1 MVYSAR
7 VMSRAQ
13 ERGVQLPPQTTA
25 SGLFHA
31 LLTGAR
37 GHFESLREVE
47 VPDDPKAFRSTFASV
62 LPRFEAARVAS
73 KDRSAIARRVT
84 LEAAGALVYRDA
96 SGAERPLAEF
106 LSESGAEPFTLT
118 TLTGKATRD
127 LALEIP
133 FEDQTASGA
142 QAAALIDQLEAEH
155 AMTPAAAEALRWTL
169 LHAADGLDLSGRKF
183 VLLGAGAELAPTPL
197 LLAAGAD
204 VLWIDVAAPKLDPAS
219 FRGTL
224 RFVEGGADILTDPS
238 RIVATI
244 EAFAGED
251 TVTIGMFAYAA
262 GQGREWRLE
271 AAMNAITR
279 ALPRGRVAGVGIY
292 ISPTSAARVVPQDA
306 AETLRRRQDAP
317 AWQKLLGRAR
327 GLGPGLAEHG
337 DVRVSRAI
345 VPLQGASYQAAQYV
359 AKALVAE
366 AFATSRRFGVV
377 SANVAGITN
386 TGSMGVS
393 VFQAGF
399 VGAKLFGVRI
409 FEPSTTRVL
418 SGLLL
423 LHDWLHTD
431 ANLADPPAR
440 LFERQIHGGV
450 YCMPWALDD
459 AIRVAA
465 LYGFARKPSLI
476 TRALRGR

>member
-1 MVYSAR
+1 MP
-7 VMSRAQ
+7 RAE

-25 SGLFHA
+25 SGLFHK
-31 LLTGAR
+31 LLHGACE
-37 GHFESLREVE
+37 HFEALRDVG
-47 VPDDPKAFRSTFASV
+47 VPDDPKVFRTSFASV

-73 KDRSAIARRVT
+73 NDRSAIARRVT
-84 LEAAGALVYRDA
+84 LEAASALVYRDS
-96 SGAERPLAEF
+96 SGSERPLAEVMSEPSGEALE
-106 LSESGAEPFTLT
+106 LSTRVGT
-118 TLTGKATRD
+118 ATRGLSIAIPLEGETFAGTRARELVD
-127 LALEIP
+127 RLA
-133 FEDQTASGA
+133 
-142 QAAALIDQLEAEH
+142 AEH
-155 AMTPAAAEALRWTL
+155 AMTPMAAEALRWTL
-169 LHAADGLDLSGRKF
+169 QQATGGLDLRGRKF

-204 VLWIDVAAPKLDPAS
+204 VLWIDVNAPRLDPAS

-224 RFVEGGADILTDPS
+224 RYVEGGADILTQP
-238 RIVATI
+238 REIVATI
-244 EAFAGED
+244 ESFAGD
-251 TVTIGMFAYAA
+251 DPVTIGMFAYAA

-279 ALPRGRVAGVGIY
+279 ALPRDRVAGVGIY
-292 ISPTSAARVVPQDA
+292 ISPTSAARIVPEDV
-306 AETLRRRQDAP
+306 AEASRRRAAAP
-317 AWQKLLGRAR
+317 RWQTLLGRTRA
-327 GLGPGLAEHG
+327 LGPGQAEHA
-337 DVRVSRAI
+337 DVRVSRAL

-366 AFATSRRFGVV
+366 AFATSRRVGTV

-409 FEPSTTRVL
+409 FEPATTRWL

-423 LHDWLHTD
+423 LHDLLHRD
-431 ANLADPPAR
+431 ANLADPPAT

-459 AIRVAA
+459 AIRFAA
-465 LYGFARKPSLI
+465 VYGFARKPRLI
-476 TRALRGR
+476 AQAVRGR